1 MKFKA
6 MVDNEIIRNYI
17 LLEMVKWLKLPYRQ
31 KEDLYSLVM
40 ISGDLIIYKNGMI
53 CFETGLVELE
63 LKGQYIVMLFNV
75 LLLRKDK
82 AVLGMPFL

>member
-1 MKFKA
+1 
-6 MVDNEIIRNYI
+6 

-40 ISGDLIIYKNGMI
+40 ISGDLIIYKNGI
-53 CFETGLVELE
+53 IYFKIRLVKIKLE
-63 LKGQYIVMLFNV
+63 GKHVDMSFNV

-82 AVLGMPFL
+82 VVLGMPFLWEYNPKIN